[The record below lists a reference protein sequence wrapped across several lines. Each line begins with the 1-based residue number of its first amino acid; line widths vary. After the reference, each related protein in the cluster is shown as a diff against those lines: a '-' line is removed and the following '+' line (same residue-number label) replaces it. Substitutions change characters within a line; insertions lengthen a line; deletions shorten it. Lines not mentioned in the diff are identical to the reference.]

1 MSLPVLFCDDFYIAV
16 NKPNGLLVHKTRIA
30 ADATE
35 FALQM
40 VRNQTGRQVY
50 PAHRLDRGTSGVLVF
65 AFLPKAHALLS
76 ACFENRQV
84 KKHYLAIVRGFTPEN
99 DTIDMPL
106 EQGNSN
112 LPARQAITLYHR
124 LATAE
129 LPFAV
134 GPYPTARYSL
144 VAVQPQTGRMH
155 QIRRHF
161 NRISHP
167 VINDLKHGDYRHNH
181 FFRDELGCTALLL
194 HALRLEF
201 IHPFTHEP
209 VQIQA
214 PLLPPFAQICQ
225 KMGWELNVN

>member
-1 MSLPVLFCDDFYIAV
+1 MALSVLFSDEFYVAV

-50 PAHRLDRGTSGVLVF
+50 PVHRLDRGTSGVLVF
-65 AFLPKAHALLS
+65 AFSPSAHALLS

-84 KKHYLAIVRGFTPEN
+84 QKHYLAIVRGFAPQSG
-99 DTIDMPL
+99 TIDIPL
-106 EQGNSN
+106 EQGSSN
-112 LPARQAITLYHR
+112 LPARQATTLYQR
-124 LATAE
+124 LAMAE
-129 LPFAV
+129 LPYAV

-144 VAVQPQTGRMH
+144 VAVQPLTGRMH

-161 NRISHP
+161 NRINHP

-181 FFRDELGCTALLL
+181 FFRDELGCSALLL
-194 HALRLEF
+194 HARKLVF
-201 IHPFTHEP
+201 THPFTNENIT
-209 VQIQA
+209 IQA
-214 PLLPPFAQICQ
+214 PLQAPFEQICQ
-225 KMGWELNVN
+225 KMRWEVEV